1 MKITLFT
8 LTIASSCSY
17 GCDIDSSEN
26 FTDLDE
32 AKKKMNEEFNHACKR
47 FKDEIELDV
56 DSIGKDLGETDF
68 RVYDT
73 DDTSLMTSGEI
84 IENTIEIS
92 L

>member
-17 GCDIDSSEN
+17 GCDIDSAEN

-32 AKKKMNEEFNHACKR
+32 AKKKMEEEFNHACKR
-47 FKDEIELDV
+47 FKEEIELED
-56 DSIGKDLGETDF
+56 IGKHLGETDF